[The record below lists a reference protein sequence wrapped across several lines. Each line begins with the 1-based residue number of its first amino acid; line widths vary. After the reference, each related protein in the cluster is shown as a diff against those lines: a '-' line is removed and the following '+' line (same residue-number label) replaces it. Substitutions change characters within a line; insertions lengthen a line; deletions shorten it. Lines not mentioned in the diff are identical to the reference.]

1 MRRRR
6 SRRARRRFGPVLAA
20 TGAAVAAQAFVWLL
34 RPKRLIEPA
43 QVSVSTY
50 FTGAELARAR
60 SFARGQRLIGLG
72 ALALESTVLILLVA
86 RPPHR
91 GVRLAEQATR
101 GRPLAASAL
110 VGGAL
115 VVVVEIVQLPLRAI
129 ARQRAIDVGLAT
141 QPWRGWASDTTKGL
155 AISAGFSAA
164 GAAVFASLARRF
176 PRRWWLAG
184 AAAVP
189 AIELLFVWLAPVV
202 LVPIFNRFTELPDG
216 QARED
221 VLALADK
228 GGVDVGGVFVVDA
241 SRRTSGTNAF
251 VTGLGN
257 TRRVVLYDTLIERFT
272 PAQVRL
278 VVAHELAHV
287 KSRDLWRSMLW
298 VALVAPA
305 GMSTIRELSDWLARP
320 ANAKPGSPGYL
331 PALALSLAL
340 VGSGGAVISNQLS
353 RRIETRADA
362 FALELT
368 GEPLQFIA
376 MERELALTNVADPD
390 PPRSVAWL
398 AATHPSTIQRIGA
411 AVAFSA
417 R

>member
-1 MRRRR
+1 
-6 SRRARRRFGPVLAA
+6 LAV
-20 TGAAVAAQAFVWLL
+20 TGAAVSAQAFTWLL
-34 RPKRLIEPA
+34 RPKRSIEPA
-43 QVSVSTY
+43 RVPVSTY
-50 FTGAELARAR
+50 FTEAELARAR
-60 SFARGQRLIGLG
+60 GFARGQRLIALG
-72 ALALESTVLILLVA
+72 ALALEGTVLIRLVA

-110 VGGAL
+110 VAAAFT
-115 VVVVEIVQLPLRAI
+115 VVVEVVQLPLRAI

-141 QPWRGWASDTTKGL
+141 QPWRGWASDTSKAL
-155 AISAGFSAA
+155 VISAGFAAA
-164 GAAVFASLARRF
+164 GAALFASLARRF

-189 AIELLFVWLAPVV
+189 AIELLFVWLTPVV
-202 LVPIFNRFTELPDG
+202 LAPIFNRFTELPPG
-216 QARED
+216 PARED
-221 VLALADK
+221 VLALAEK
-228 GGVDVGGVFVVDA
+228 AGVDVGGVFVVDA

-257 TRRVVLYDTLIERFT
+257 TKRVVLYDTLLECFT

-287 KSRDLWRSMLW
+287 KNRDLWRSMLW

-305 GMSTIRELSDWLARP
+305 GMCAIRALSEWLARP

-331 PALALSLAL
+331 PPLALSLAL

-353 RRIETRADA
+353 RRVEARADA

-368 GEPLQFIA
+368 GEPLEFIA
-376 MERELALTNVADPD
+376 MERQLTLTNVADPD
-390 PPRSVAWL
+390 PPRAVAWL
-398 AATHPSTIQRIGA
+398 AGTHPSTIERIGA
-411 AVAFSA
+411 AVAFSGGT
-417 R
+417 